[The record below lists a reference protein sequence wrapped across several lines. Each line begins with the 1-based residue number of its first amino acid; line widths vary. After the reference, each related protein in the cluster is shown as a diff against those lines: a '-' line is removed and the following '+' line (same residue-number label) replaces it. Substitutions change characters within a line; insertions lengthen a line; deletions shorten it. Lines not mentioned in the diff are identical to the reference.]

1 MNNPVV
7 LVYSHRQDVRERIMT
22 AVGRRPAP
30 DVGRIDFLECA
41 SVSDVLM
48 AIDDRIAD
56 VVILDGEAQPT
67 GGIGI
72 SRQIHQ
78 EATVIPP
85 IVLTVRRAADR
96 WLATWAR
103 ADEILVH
110 PLDPVIAAET
120 VATLLRRL
128 PVGAPTSAAGSV

>member
-1 MNNPVV
+1 MSNPVV
-7 LVYSHRQDVRERIMT
+7 LVYSHRRDVRERIMA

-30 DVGRIDFLECA
+30 DVGRIDFLECS

-48 AIDDRIAD
+48 AIDDEVAD
-56 VVILDGEAQPT
+56 VVVLDGEAQPT

-78 EATVIPP
+78 ESMRIPP
-85 IVLTVRRAADR
+85 IVLTVRRADDR
-96 WLATWAR
+96 WLATWAQ

-110 PLDPVIAAET
+110 PLDPVIAADA
-120 VATLLRRL
+120 VASLLRKL
-128 PVGAPTSAAGSV
+128 PARTPTPAAGSV

>member
-1 MNNPVV
+1 
-7 LVYSHRQDVRERIMT
+7 MT
-22 AVGRRPAP
+22 AIGRRPAP

-41 SVSDVLM
+41 TVADVLM
-48 AIDDRIAD
+48 AIDDQVAD

-78 EATVIPP
+78 EATIIPP
-85 IVLTVRRAADR
+85 IMLTVRRAADR
-96 WLATWAR
+96 WLATWAK

-110 PLDPVIAAET
+110 PLDPVIAAE
-120 VATLLRRL
+120 ALASLLRRL
-128 PVGAPTSAAGSV
+128 PARVPTAGSV

>member
-7 LVYSHRQDVRERIMT
+7 LVYSHRQDVRERIMS

-30 DVGRIDFLECA
+30 DVGRIDFLECE
-41 SVSDVLM
+41 SVADVLM
-48 AIDDRIAD
+48 AIDDRVAD

-96 WLATWAR
+96 WLATWAK

-120 VATLLRRL
+120 VAGLLRRL
-128 PVGAPTSAAGSV
+128 PVGVPTSAAGSV